1 MTERELNAV
10 RELKQQIHAEE
21 RRLQVL
27 RTAAESLVPVLD
39 GMPHARSQSS
49 RVAKI
54 VTLIIEAEQALNALK
69 ETLDNVST
77 ELVTKIRRAPLTTRE
92 QEILIL
98 RYVACMNFL
107 DIEGELHLSDARI
120 FYHHRQAVNKMTAW
134 QE

>member
-1 MTERELNAV
+1 MTEAELNAV
-10 RELKQQIHAEE
+10 RELKKQILNGE
-21 RRLQVL
+21 RQLKTL
-27 RTAAESLVPVLD
+27 RTAAENLVPVID

-54 VTLIIEAEQALNALK
+54 VTLILDAEQSLNALK
-69 ETLDNVST
+69 ENLDSMST
-77 ELVTKIRRAPLTTRE
+77 ELVMKIRRAPLTTRE

-120 FYHHRQAVNKMTAW
+120 FYHHRQALNKMRVW